1 MKELQLRLPMWIMV
15 FAEDLQ
21 LHSDE
26 YNTHAFKMDIF
37 KQSEDLQELMKAF
50 VNGDK
55 ELEEFIYKIFN
66 NEIMLHTLK
75 MKTFKEGDEH
85 YEMIKRISDRRDEIL
100 KASDN
105 EDLDN
110 PKRFKKSKSKSEID
124 PKFLKPKQYATSI
137 KAREVVLAE
146 QEENDADTRRA
157 LDKIKS
163 NKELMI
169 LEGVTD
175 KQKQAINAMTGVDIF
190 PYRGKLINT
199 HNVGK
204 VCSMLVSFTDA
215 LDDLLSGECK
225 LIVKEGNKK
234 AFFITDNDELAEIN
248 LYEKRQEAS
257 KEGFKEG
264 ELIDFTY
271 DPLIRKIELAR
282 FYKGLEEELYYGTN
296 NTEILD
302 NLTYKTVNEL
312 GLIMGS
318 NNDWHK

>member
-1 MKELQLRLPMWIMV
+1 MKELRLRLPMWIMV

-26 YNTHAFKMDIF
+26 YNTHAFKMNIF

-105 EDLDN
+105 EDLDR
-110 PKRFKKSKSKSEID
+110 PKRFKQSKSKSEID
-124 PKFLKPKQYATSI
+124 PKFLKPKQYATPTKMSEAI
-137 KAREVVLAE
+137 IAE
-146 QEENDADTRRA
+146 QEENDAFEKEV
-157 LDKIKS
+157 LDKIGS

-169 LEGVTD
+169 LEGVTEQ
-175 KQKQAINAMTGVDIF
+175 QKLAVNAMSGVDIF
-190 PYRGKLINT
+190 PYKGKLINT
-199 HNVGK
+199 NNIGK
-204 VCSMLVSFTDA
+204 ACSMLVSFTDA
-215 LDDLLSGECK
+215 LEDLLCGGCK
-225 LIVKEGNKK
+225 IIVKEGGKK
-234 AFFITDNDELAEIN
+234 AFFITINDELAEVN
-248 LYEKRQEAS
+248 LYENNQETS

-271 DPLIRKIELAR
+271 DPLVRKIELAK
-282 FYKGLEEELYYGTN
+282 FYKGLEEEVYYCTD

-302 NLTYKTVNEL
+302 DLTYKTVNEL
-312 GLIMGS
+312 GLIMRGS
-318 NNDWHK
+318 NND